1 MVCPKCMVE
10 INADSLFCRFCGTAV
25 ADPPDSPASAQG
37 AEKKITPSSGAAR
50 EPSTDPYRDPSME
63 QEVWGDRPSW
73 RSDYGLF
80 AAWAL
85 VGAVLLG
92 WALKNYEAG
101 SPAVSL
107 ALLAVLGGG
116 VVLVVREFLLVMSLR
131 YRLTTQRLFIHR
143 GLITR
148 EIDQMELM
156 RVDDVR
162 VRQGVVDR
170 LVNTGD
176 IEIIST
182 DATDKTVTLRS
193 VSDPASVAE
202 ALRRH
207 VRGTRSKGTLQVE
220 HI

>member
-1 MVCPKCMVE
+1 MVCPKCLVE
-10 INADSLFCRFCGTAV
+10 IDTDSRFCRFCGTAIGE
-25 ADPPDSPASAQG
+25 P
-37 AEKKITPSSGAAR
+37 TPEGSTGR
-50 EPSTDPYRDPSME
+50 EPRQPAPAAPEAAGDIYRDPSLE
-63 QEVWGDRPSW
+63 QQVWEDRPCW
-73 RSDYGLF
+73 RSDYGIF
-80 AAWAL
+80 AVWAL
-85 VGAVLLG
+85 LGALALG
-92 WALKNYEAG
+92 WTLKKYDVG

-107 ALLAVLGGG
+107 ALLAVLGSG
-116 VVLVVREFLLVMSLR
+116 VVLLVREFLLVMSQR

-143 GLITR
+143 GIITR
-148 EIDQMELM
+148 EVDQMELM

-162 VRQGVVDR
+162 MRQGIINR

-182 DATDKTVTLRS
+182 DATDKTVILRS
-193 VSDPASVAE
+193 VSDPATVTE